1 MTGESV
7 INAINRGRITIS
19 INGSPVILLDGD
31 SKRLDLEV
39 SGIVKANM
47 RLSDF
52 FEARMKR
59 RSMLLKSTSL
69 ARRLIKKGW
78 MLSLYDRGDQIL
90 TAGRFS
96 RLGPYIRFN
105 PKRLSR
111 IRGII

>member
-47 RLSDF
+47 RLS
-52 FEARMKR
+52 
-59 RSMLLKSTSL
+59 
-69 ARRLIKKGW
+69 RLF
-78 MLSLYDRGDQIL
+78 RG
-90 TAGRFS
+90 ANRKEGACS
-96 RLGPYIRFN
+96 
-105 PKRLSR
+105 
-111 IRGII
+111 